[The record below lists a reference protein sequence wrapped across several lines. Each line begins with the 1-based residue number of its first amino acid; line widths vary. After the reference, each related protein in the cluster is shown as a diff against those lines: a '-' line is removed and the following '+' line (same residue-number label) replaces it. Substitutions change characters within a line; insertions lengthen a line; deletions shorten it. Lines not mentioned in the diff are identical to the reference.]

1 MTSSLTG
8 RTLCIIG
15 GNGFI
20 GQAIAKEASNLG
32 AKVLCISRSGKPRK
46 EISEPWGVRVNWIK
60 GDAMNPN
67 SFESVLQ
74 ESDAVVHTVGTLI
87 DTSIT
92 RGKQPGE
99 EGTYEHMNRET
110 AKAIGQKL
118 SEIGGKK
125 LVFLSAS
132 KAPPLINRYITT
144 KFQAEEFLFGLPH
157 LRTTVLRPGYVYS
170 DQDRVKKAL
179 SYIVDGY
186 AHTFNFI
193 NGITPYE
200 SKLKQWLKN
209 VDADF
214 SIEVRAVAIASVV
227 GCFDHKL
234 DGKIL
239 FNSDMEELRD
249 LFIEKGYEFPL
260 PSR

>member
-15 GNGFI
+15 GNGFV
-20 GQAIAKEASNLG
+20 GQHIAKEASNLG
-32 AKVLCISRSGKPRK
+32 AKVLCVSRSGKPRK
-46 EISEPWGVRVNWIK
+46 EITEPWGARVNWIK

-74 ESDAVVHTVGTLI
+74 DSDAVVHTIGTLI

-92 RGKQPGE
+92 QGKKPGQ

-118 SEIGGKK
+118 SEIKGKK

-132 KAPPLINRYITT
+132 KAPPFLQRYITN

-157 LRTTVLRPGYVYS
+157 LRTTVLRPGFIYS
-170 DQDRVKKAL
+170 ENDPLKKGL
-179 SYIVDGY
+179 SYVVNGY
-186 AHTFNFI
+186 AHLFNFI

-200 SKLKQWLKN
+200 SNFKQWLKN
-209 VDADF
+209 VDTDF
-214 SIEVRAVAIASVV
+214 SVDVRAVSIASVV
-227 GCFDHKL
+227 SCFDPKL

-239 FNSDMEELRD
+239 FNDDMVELKD

-260 PSR
+260 P